1 MVRSELVIPKVWRSE
16 IEGIALFFLFSVI
29 AIVLSRQFES
39 TIFTGKLFEMGS
51 KTYYLSFPL
60 LSLIPLFFLFTSMF
74 RIYNVR
80 YSVDKAGVKARI
92 GVISIKETE
101 YSVRYEDIRAINFQ
115 RTIIEK
121 MLDIGKVE
129 ISSAASSDVELTLEG
144 VAFPI
149 DIKRMLE
156 RERDKRQKNLI
167 KNYNRETYD
176 EVQKTGVI

>member
-16 IEGIALFFLFSVI
+16 IEGIALFLLFSIVS
-29 AIVLSRQFES
+29 IVLSRQFEA
-39 TIFTGKLFEMGS
+39 TIFTGPLFTIGS
-51 KTYYLSFPL
+51 STYYLSFPL
-60 LSLIPLFFLFTSMF
+60 LSIIPLFFLATSIF

-80 YSVDKAGVKARI
+80 YSVDKGGVRARL
-92 GVISIKETE
+92 GVISVKEID
-101 YSVRYEDIRAINFQ
+101 YSVRYEDIRAINIG

-144 VAFPI
+144 VAYPD

-156 RERDKRQKNLI
+156 RERDKRQKNMTR
-167 KNYNRETYD
+167 NYNKETA
-176 EVQKTGVI
+176 EEMRKAGVI